1 MDAVARNQPALR
13 TPRLRLREFRADD
26 AAGLYAV
33 HSDPRVMRYWSFP
46 AWTRMEQ
53 AHARV
58 ATILDERAR
67 GAVFVWAVADAG
79 SDQLI
84 GSIAAFS
91 VDRAQARAEVGYSLH
106 ADWHGRG
113 LASEAL
119 GAVLAFLIDD
129 LGLERIE
136 ADIDPRNAASCRL
149 AERLGFVREG
159 LLRERWRVNGET
171 CDTALYGLLAR
182 EFVRASPASC
192 GSGGSRETLGTKST
206 RGGKSFPASAAPTS
220 AAEPSA

>member
-1 MDAVARNQPALR
+1 MDAIAANQPELR

-26 AAGLYAV
+26 AEALYAV

-53 AHARV
+53 AQAKV
-58 ATILDERAR
+58 AAILEERAR
-67 GAVFVWAVADAG
+67 GAVFVWAVADAA
-79 SDQLI
+79 SDHVI

-91 VDRAQARAEVGYSLH
+91 LDRAQARAEIGYSLH

-113 LASEAL
+113 LAGEAL
-119 GAVLAFLIDD
+119 RAVLGFLIDEV
-129 LGLERIE
+129 GLERIE

-149 AERLGFVREG
+149 AERVGFVQEG

-182 EFVRASPASC
+182 EFVREAPAPRR
-192 GSGGSRETLGTKST
+192 SGGSREAPGANATE
-206 RGGKSFPASAAPTS
+206 GGKSIAASAAPAQ
-220 AAEPSA
+220 AAEPRA